1 MSVLLFKVA
10 GQRQRTSRQWR
21 RSSLSPQ
28 SGWPPRLLGSLTSI
42 EPCDRGYWFR
52 QAWHTSRRD
61 QMKSLKWV
69 AALGAVTVGVILYL
83 NRDDVI
89 RYQKMRRM

>member
-1 MSVLLFKVA
+1 
-10 GQRQRTSRQWR
+10 
-21 RSSLSPQ
+21 
-28 SGWPPRLLGSLTSI
+28 
-42 EPCDRGYWFR
+42 
-52 QAWHTSRRD
+52 
-61 QMKSLKWV
+61 MKPLKWV